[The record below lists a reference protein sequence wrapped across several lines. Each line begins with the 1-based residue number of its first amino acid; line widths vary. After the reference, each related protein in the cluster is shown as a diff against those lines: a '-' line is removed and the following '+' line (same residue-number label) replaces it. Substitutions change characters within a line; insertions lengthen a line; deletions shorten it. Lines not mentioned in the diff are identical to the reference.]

1 MGVYVENFS
10 IPELC
15 EDCPFINKFDNC
27 ILQDD
32 EDNELA
38 EDWDD
43 LKRGCPL
50 IEVPYEVI
58 GRYFD
63 ELSSDMRDYCE
74 KYEQTYNSE
83 DGSM

>member
-32 EDNELA
+32 KDNELA

-50 IEVPYEVI
+50 IEVDNCIIREIYN
-58 GRYFD
+58 GT
-63 ELSSDMRDYCE
+63 YCID
-74 KYEQTYNSE
+74 NCI
-83 DGSM
+83 